1 MRYDSISSIQT
12 IWGNN
17 WTWKKKGIEFFF
29 IFVLLISFPI
39 LLGGGYET
47 YYYDA
52 NYYFYTADPVLADG
66 FNLFALPETF
76 RGYLLPLI
84 ILFVKTAMAPIF
96 GENSWVSYSI
106 FSSVLTAAMI
116 TIILPYLFELKASL
130 RVFVGELITTL
141 LVLFFWGD
149 FLQYPLA
156 DLPAMVFMA
165 VSLALLKY
173 LCTNELIVWKRLL
186 FGCLTGMSFY
196 AAYSAKV
203 TYQYGIIIALI
214 WVLIFYRKKSL
225 LLCLIP
231 SIFVGMFLLGIP
243 QMLLNGQYTGQ
254 YTPAVLTNTYTYTG
268 SLELYQV
275 FAGINE
281 LRLESYVGNH
291 SYWSGDNI
299 LFHDIVGSTIWNTR
313 EQIKF
318 EDFSYLDL
326 LGLFLKYPMDMI
338 GIYTRHLVSL
348 MTPLYR
354 EVYVHDLYLPK
365 GFNIVTSFLVWFLT
379 GLGLWI
385 SFHGTVKNQLTAKNS
400 LFLCILFPAALTVV
414 GVSEIRF
421 FISVYFLSYFGVC
434 CCVNW
439 KEMWKKLS
447 PYFLRIVAVFL
458 LIFCLWTGVVSS
470 LMTNAGGEVFLI
482 NDSSKEFIAT
492 EELYFADEV
501 TVANTEGNVG
511 VQDFSSVMQVKFQNG
526 ESYRLSFDL
535 DCDVPPSVLYFDLNG
550 TNFDPGVY
558 DFLFD
563 WNIGE
568 EHYSCVFTCTDM
580 PEDVLMRLVHVT
592 SQEYSLK
599 NVKLEKG
606 VIGRS

>member
-17 WTWKKKGIEFFF
+17 WTWKKKGIECFFV
-29 IFVLLISFPI
+29 FVLLMSFPI
-39 LLGGGYET
+39 LLGGYET

-66 FNLFALPETF
+66 FNLFAFPETF

-96 GENSWVSYSI
+96 GANSWVSYSV

-165 VSLALLKY
+165 ASLALLKY
-173 LCTNELIVWKRLL
+173 LCTNEMIVWKRLL
-186 FGCLTGMSFY
+186 FGCLTGMFFY

-254 YTPAVLTNTYTYTG
+254 YTPAVLTNMFTNYAD
-268 SLELYQV
+268 SLEMWQV
-275 FAGINE
+275 LQGITVTGMDG
-281 LRLESYVGNH
+281 YVGNH
-291 SYWSGDNI
+291 SFFPYDAVT
-299 LFHDIVGSTIWNTR
+299 FHDIVGQTIANR
-313 EQIKF
+313 EQINDKF
-318 EDFSYLDL
+318 S
-326 LGLFLKYPMDMI
+326 LFTLMRLFIKYPLDMMS
-338 GIYTRHLVSL
+338 IYVKHVVKL
-348 MTPLYR
+348 MTPLYNDT
-354 EVYVHDLYLPK
+354 YNFDLYTTK
-365 GFNIVTSFLVWFLT
+365 SINIIVSYVVWFLS
-379 GLGLWI
+379 GIGLWNVLDSPQRKTVI
-385 SFHGTVKNQLTAKNS
+385 SKAI
-400 LFLCILFPAALTVV
+400 LFACMLFPAVLTIV
-414 GVSEIRF
+414 GVSEVRF
-421 FISVYFLSYFGVC
+421 FICVYFLAYFGVC
-434 CCVNW
+434 CSIDWRQV
-439 KEMWKKLS
+439 WKKIS
-447 PYFLRIVAVFL
+447 PYLFRVLTVFF
-458 LIFCLWTGVVSS
+458 ISFGLWTTVVSGI
-470 LMTNAGGEVFLI
+470 MTNASGEVFLI
-482 NDSSKEFIAT
+482 DDSPKEFIAT
-492 EELYFADEV
+492 EEVYFADEV
-501 TVANTEGNVG
+501 TVSNTEGNVG
-511 VQDFSSVMQVKFQNG
+511 IQDFSSVMQVKFQNG

-535 DCDVPPSVLYFDLNG
+535 DCDILPHTLYFDLNG
-550 TNFDPGVY
+550 ANFDPGVY

-563 WNIGE
+563 WHIGQG
-568 EHYSCVFTCTDM
+568 HYSCVFTCTDM

-592 SQEYSLK
+592 SQEYILK
-599 NVKLEKG
+599 NVRLEKG
-606 VIGRS
+606 VVGRS